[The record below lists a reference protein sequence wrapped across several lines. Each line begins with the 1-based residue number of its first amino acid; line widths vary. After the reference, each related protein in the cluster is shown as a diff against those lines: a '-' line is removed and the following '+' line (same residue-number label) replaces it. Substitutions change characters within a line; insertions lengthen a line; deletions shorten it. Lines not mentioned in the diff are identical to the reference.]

1 MPHDEFD
8 VVVVGAGAAGLAAAE
23 RLAAS
28 GLSFLVLEARD
39 RPGGRAWTVTLANG
53 EIADL
58 GCGWLHSAETNPFA
72 AIAERQ
78 GRTIDKSPPPWGR
91 TGAQVGPNQPRMAA
105 FAEALGRFRERVH
118 ARPPGAP
125 DVACAT
131 LLDPGDPFNPL
142 IDAVSTYYSGA
153 ELDEGLGRGSRSLR
167 GFRRQLAGARGAGRR
182 HRRARRRALPV
193 RYSCPVRAIDRSGTK
208 LAIETD
214 LGTLRAGAAIVT
226 LPSDVLAATPDLFRP
241 ALPEKSEAAS
251 RLPLGLADKLYME
264 LLAPRDFPANSRAF
278 GDMGRRAT
286 AAYHFR
292 PLGPPAGRSLFRRRT
307 RGEPGARRR
316 RRAPGTSRKA
326 SSSACSDR
334 IFAPPF
340 GRCVS
345 TDGAPTLGRWAPIPM
360 RARASTARG
369 SRWRRRWRI
378 GCFSPAKPARKRT
391 TRPRTAPTG
400 PAAPRP
406 KPRFA
411 PKLAARARANRP
423 RRRPGCDCARSIQ
436 PPRAPSTAE

>member
-1 MPHDEFD
+1 LPHDEFD

-118 ARPPGAP
+118 ARTPGAP
-125 DVACAT
+125 DLACAT
-131 LLDPGDPFNPL
+131 LLDPEDPFNPL

-153 ELDEGLGRGSRSLR
+153 ELEKVSAADLAAYEDSGVNWRVREGLGAVVA
-167 GFRRQLAGARGAGRR
+167 GFAAEAP
-182 HRRARRRALPV
+182 A
-193 RYSCPVRAIDRSGTK
+193 RYSCPVRAIDRSGRK

-264 LLAPRDFPANSRAF
+264 LLAPRDFPADSRAF

-292 PLGPPAGRSLFRRRT
+292 PLGRPLVEAYFGGELAESLERGGDGAAWDFAQGELIGLFGSDFRAAIRPLRFHGWRT
-307 RGEPGARRR
+307 DPWALGAYSYARPGFHGARLALA
-316 RRAPGTSRKA
+316 APVEDRLFFAGE
-326 SSSACSDR
+326 ACSE
-334 IFAPPF
+334 A
-340 GRCVS
+340 S
-345 TDGAPTLGRWAPIPM
+345 Y
-360 RARASTARG
+360 STAHGAYCTGRAAAEAAIRAHTR
-369 SRWRRRWRI
+369 S
-378 GCFSPAKPARKRT
+378 ARQ
-391 TRPRTAPTG
+391 G
-400 PAAPRP
+400 
-406 KPRFA
+406 
-411 PKLAARARANRP
+411 
-423 RRRPGCDCARSIQ
+423 
-436 PPRAPSTAE
+436 